1 MSVAEKELIVSANNV
16 IIAENVPKVFNAG
29 QLSVI
34 SQSEALKGYASG
46 SSVTIK
52 DISPVEHDVPCKVG
66 SKNLFDKNNANII
79 VGMFSNSGEAISP
92 ASTTR
97 SVYISCKPNTTYT
110 ISKMATARFFG
121 GFTSEIPKENVIV
134 QNVVNGGSGTKI
146 TITSASDSKYLI
158 IYLYHSLHDTAIT
171 LEKILDSLQVEVG
184 TTATAYTPHIEDIST
199 VKVQRLGKNL
209 FDKNNANIVNGWF
222 ATTNEVISATDIT
235 KSVYIPCLPNT
246 IYTASKTASAR
257 FYIGF
262 SSTIPKAGET
272 VENIVGN
279 NNLSVVTS
287 TSPSNAMYLVV
298 WCYHAN
304 YDITITFEQ
313 ILDSLQIEIGS
324 MATEF
329 EPYIEPVE
337 FNVDTSGNVQ
347 GNTYLYPSMT
357 LMTDTEGVTISAE
370 YIKDI
375 DKTFNSLT
383 TAVALTGG
391 E

>member
-1 MSVAEKELIVSANNV
+1 MSVAEKELIISANNV
-16 IIAENVPKVFNAG
+16 IIAENEQRVFNAG

-34 SQSEALKGYASG
+34 SNAEALKGSASG

-52 DISPVEHDVPCKVG
+52 DISPVEHDVKCT
-66 SKNLFDKNNANII
+66 L
-79 VGMFSNSGEAISP
+79 SGEGIDLS
-92 ASTTR
+92 
-97 SVYISCKPNTTYT
+97 
-110 ISKMATARFFG
+110 
-121 GFTSEIPKENVIV
+121 
-134 QNVVNGGSGTKI
+134 Q
-146 TITSASDSKYLI
+146 
-158 IYLYHSLHDTAIT
+158 
-171 LEKILDSLQVEVG
+171 
-184 TTATAYTPHIEDIST
+184 

-222 ATTNEVISATDIT
+222 ATTNEVIAAAGIT

-246 IYTASKTASAR
+246 TYTASKITSAR

-262 SSTIPKAGET
+262 SSTIPKAGEI

-304 YDITITFEQ
+304 YDTNISFEQ

-337 FNVDTSGNVQ
+337 FNFDTSGNVQ

-357 LMTDTEGVTISAE
+357 LTSDTKGVIITAQ

-375 DKTFNSLT
+375 DKAFEERL
-383 TAVALTGG
+383 AAL
-391 E
+391 EAAIVNNE